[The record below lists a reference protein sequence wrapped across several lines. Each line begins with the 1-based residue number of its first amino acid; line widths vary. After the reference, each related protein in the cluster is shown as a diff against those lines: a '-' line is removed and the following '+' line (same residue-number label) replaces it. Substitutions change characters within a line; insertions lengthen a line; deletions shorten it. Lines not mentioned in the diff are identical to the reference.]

1 MKKQF
6 FLLTLILSLSCLSAK
21 SAYGPDELVIPKS
34 YIGNFY
40 LNQRTEIKPTFNS
53 PVAYAL
59 ATVDGTQQASKE
71 YCVLAGELHLEYAQ
85 RREQLVDKIKVWHEQ
100 PGYNLAHPE
109 RVFLINDQPYCA
121 GQHPIKLQHGNPKVM
136 GISFIQKDVQKAL
149 FGCTRITLL
158 HEIAHLSEG
167 HYKSTNED
175 QRRCEEFADTIAI
188 LVGKCEQ
195 CSLEWAECWL
205 EQFKTE
211 CVNLPTTTNPRFAT
225 LKAKLSQERLE
236 YFLKLSIAQL
246 QAMTASDIKKLIAEA
261 EQYTQCIP
269 QSTHPIEIERALRTF
284 DYLNDQTW
292 GIKGSQCK
300 YHELFPHRLKTKDM
314 LMNYLVWWLAQEEA
328 AQEPSSTNS
337 SAKNTATDQ
346 KKKVDES
353 KVKKD
358 DSNKK
363 NNDPKAAQAKKEQFA
378 TDDHIGTVKF
388 HFIDAQYNVWNIAEK
403 AGYHFSTH
411 NSFQLGQMVLT
422 PGQET
427 NQLVIGKIHKLPS
440 SSNGAYHIKIKQ
452 DPLTIIKAPAR
463 DIAALIR
470 KEEDDCCVIQ

>member
-6 FLLTLILSLSCLSAK
+6 FLLTLILSLFFLSAK
-21 SAYGPDELVIPKS
+21 SAYKPAVSLVPRS
-34 YIGNFY
+34 YISNY
-40 LNQRTEIKPTFNS
+40 DLIQRTEIKPTFNS

-59 ATVDGTQQASKE
+59 ATVKGTQQASKE

-121 GQHPIKLQHGNPKVM
+121 GPQSIKLQLENPKVM
-136 GISFIQKDVQKAL
+136 GISFIQKEAQKAL
-149 FGCTRITLL
+149 FGCTRITLF

-167 HYKSTNED
+167 HYKAKKED
-175 QRRCEEFADTIAI
+175 QRRGEEFADTIAI

-195 CSLEWAECWL
+195 CSLEWAEFWL

-211 CVNLPTTTNPRFAT
+211 YANLHTTANHHFAT
-225 LKAKLSQERLE
+225 LKAQLSKERLE
-236 YFLKLSIAQL
+236 YFFKLSIAQL

-269 QSTHPIEIERALRTF
+269 QSTHPIQIERALRTF
-284 DYLNDQTW
+284 DYLNDQAW

-300 YHELFPHRLKTKDM
+300 YHEVFPHRLKTKDM
-314 LMNYLVWWLAQEEA
+314 LTNYLVWCL

-337 SAKNTATDQ
+337 STKNTATDQ
-346 KKKVDES
+346 KKKIDES
-353 KVKKD
+353 KIKKD
-358 DSNKK
+358 DTNKK
-363 NNDPKAAQAKKEQFA
+363 NNDPKAAQATKEQFA

-388 HFIDAQYNVWNIAEK
+388 HFIEAQYNVWSLAEK